1 MTSLELYGLLAPV
14 VLYGLLWAWT
24 RWLLKD

>member
-1 MTSLELYGLLAPV
+1 MTYLELYGLLAPV

-24 RWLLKD
+24 RWLIND

>member
-1 MTSLELYGLLAPV
+1 MTSLELYGLLTPV

-24 RWLLKD
+24 RWLLRD

>member
-1 MTSLELYGLLAPV
+1 MTSLELYALLAPI

-24 RWLLKD
+24 RWLIKD

>member
-1 MTSLELYGLLAPV
+1 MTSLELYALLAPI

-24 RWLLKD
+24 RWPIKD

>member
-1 MTSLELYGLLAPV
+1 MTSLELYGLVAPI
-14 VLYGLLWAWT
+14 VLYALLWAWS

>member
-14 VLYGLLWAWT
+14 VFCAVLWAWS